1 MNKYI
6 LFYEFKSLAGQTL
19 RSIDC
24 ETIEEAKQKAV
35 EQIKSGKV
43 NVRIAQE
50 IPMTIEV
57 KIQGGEEK

>member
-6 LFYEFKSLAGQTL
+6 VLYQLKTSLMVGTNGHV
-19 RSIDC
+19 DC
-24 ETIEEAKQKAV
+24 ETLEQAKETALEK
-35 EQIKSGKV
+35 IKSGAI

-57 KIQGGEEK
+57 KI